1 MLRRPNMRVRV
12 RVQPMHF
19 SFNRMIP
26 NVLTVLALCAGMTAI
41 RLAIVGKFETAVAAI
56 IVAGI
61 LDGLDGRIARLLKG
75 TSTFGAQLDSLS
87 DFVSFGVA
95 PAVML
100 YVWTMDQFHG
110 FGWAI
115 VLIFAVCCALRLARF
130 NTQLGQELPP
140 YAYNFFTGVPA
151 PAGAGLAMVPM
162 FAAFE
167 FGDTFFRA
175 PTLNTIWI
183 LAVAVDGEPGPDLRA
198 EALPCAERMGAP
210 DAPGRGR
217 DGGLPHHR
225 ALGDAAD
232 RRRRLYRLLPLQ
244 HPLLPQAQAHR
255 RGDARRNHAGRE
267 RSRCRR
273 AAGEVIAMTSVLL
286 RPPSPPSP
294 SRGEGVLC
302 TAHRFNLPLP
312 P

>member
-1 MLRRPNMRVRV
+1 MLRRPQMRVRV

-26 NVLTVLALCAGMTAI
+26 NVLTVLALCAGMTGI

-100 YVWTMDQFHG
+100 YIWTMEQFHG
-110 FGWAI
+110 FGWAV
-115 VLIFAVCCALRLARF
+115 VLIFAVCCGLRLARF

-151 PAGAGLAMVPM
+151 PAGAGLVMVPM

-167 FGDTFFRA
+167 FGDTFFRS
-175 PTLNTIWI
+175 PTLNTLWI
-183 LAVAVDGEPGPDLRA
+183 LAVAGLMVSRLPTFALKRFHVPGEWV
-198 EALPCAERMGAP
+198 LPTLLGVGAM
-210 DAPGRGR
+210 
-217 DGGLPHHR
+217 
-225 ALGDAAD
+225 AAF
-232 RRRRLYRLLPLQ
+232 LTTEPWATLLIVGVVYIGSFPFSVGYYRKLKRT
-244 HPLLPQAQAHR
+244 A
-255 RGDARRNHAGRE
+255 DE
-267 RSRCRR
+267 MR
-273 AAGEVIAMTSVLL
+273 AATL
-286 RPPSPPSP
+286 RVASEAGAGAVPP
-294 SRGEGVLC
+294 GK
-302 TAHRFNLPLP
+302 
-312 P
+312 

>member
-1 MLRRPNMRVRV
+1 MLRRPRVRVRV
-12 RVQPMHF
+12 RVQPMHL
-19 SFNRMIP
+19 SLNRMIP

-75 TSTFGAQLDSLS
+75 TSSFGAQLDSLS

-100 YVWTMDQFHG
+100 YEWTMEQFHG
-110 FGWAI
+110 FGWAV
-115 VLIFAVCCALRLARF
+115 VLIFAVCCGLRLARF

-175 PTLNTIWI
+175 PTLNTLWI
-183 LAVAVDGEPGPDLRA
+183 LAVAGLMVSRVPTFALKRFHVPSEWVLPTLLGVGAMAAFLTTEPWATLLVVGVIYVGSFPFSIRYYRKLKRTA
-198 EALPCAERMGAP
+198 EEM
-210 DAPGRGR
+210 
-217 DGGLPHHR
+217 
-225 ALGDAAD
+225 
-232 RRRRLYRLLPLQ
+232 
-244 HPLLPQAQAHR
+244 
-255 RGDARRNHAGRE
+255 
-267 RSRCRR
+267 R
-273 AAGEVIAMTSVLL
+273 AATL
-286 RPPSPPSP
+286 RVASEAGATVPP
-294 SRGEGVLC
+294 GK
-302 TAHRFNLPLP
+302 
-312 P
+312 

>member
-1 MLRRPNMRVRV
+1 MRVRV

-41 RLAIVGKFETAVAAI
+41 RLAIVGKFETAVVAI

-75 TSTFGAQLDSLS
+75 TSVFGAQLDSLS

-100 YVWTMDQFHG
+100 YIWTMEQFHG

-167 FGDTFFRA
+167 FGDTVFRT
-175 PTLNTIWI
+175 PTFNTFWI
-183 LAVAVDGEPGPDLRA
+183 LAVAGLMVSRVPTFALKRFHVPSEWVLPTLLGVGALAAFLTTEPWATLLIVGVVYIGSFPFSIRYY
-198 EALPCAERMGAP
+198 
-210 DAPGRGR
+210 
-217 DGGLPHHR
+217 
-225 ALGDAAD
+225 
-232 RRRRLYRLLPLQ
+232 RRLKRT
-244 HPLLPQAQAHR
+244 A
-255 RGDARRNHAGRE
+255 DE
-267 RSRCRR
+267 MR
-273 AAGEVIAMTSVLL
+273 AATMRVASEAGATV
-286 RPPSPPSP
+286 PP
-294 SRGEGVLC
+294 GK
-302 TAHRFNLPLP
+302 
-312 P
+312 

>member
-1 MLRRPNMRVRV
+1 MRVRV

-41 RLAIVGKFETAVAAI
+41 RLAIVGKFETAVLAI

-100 YVWTMDQFHG
+100 YAWTMEQFHG
-110 FGWAI
+110 FGWAV

-151 PAGAGLAMVPM
+151 PAGAGLVMIPM

-167 FGDTFFRA
+167 FGDTFFRT
-175 PTLNTIWI
+175 PTVNTFWI
-183 LAVAVDGEPGPDLRA
+183 LAVAGLMVSRLPTFALKRFHVPSEWVLPTLLGVGAIAAFLTAEPWATLLVVGVIYIGSFPFSVRYY
-198 EALPCAERMGAP
+198 
-210 DAPGRGR
+210 
-217 DGGLPHHR
+217 
-225 ALGDAAD
+225 
-232 RRRRLYRLLPLQ
+232 RRLKRTADQ
-244 HPLLPQAQAHR
+244 M
-255 RGDARRNHAGRE
+255 
-267 RSRCRR
+267 R
-273 AAGEVIAMTSVLL
+273 AATL
-286 RPPSPPSP
+286 RVASEAGAGVPP
-294 SRGEGVLC
+294 
-302 TAHRFNLPLP
+302 AK
-312 P
+312 

>member
-1 MLRRPNMRVRV
+1 MLRRPHMRVRV

-75 TSTFGAQLDSLS
+75 TSVFGAQLDSLS

-100 YVWTMDQFHG
+100 YVWTMEQFHG

-167 FGDTFFRA
+167 FGDTFFRTPA
-175 PTLNTIWI
+175 FNTFWI
-183 LAVAVDGEPGPDLRA
+183 LAVAGLMVSRVPTFALKRFHVKSEWVLPTLLGVGALAAFLTTEPWATLLIVGVVYIGSFPFSVLHYRK
-198 EALPCAERMGAP
+198 LKRT
-210 DAPGRGR
+210 
-217 DGGLPHHR
+217 
-225 ALGDAAD
+225 AD
-232 RRRRLYRLLPLQ
+232 
-244 HPLLPQAQAHR
+244 
-255 RGDARRNHAGRE
+255 E
-267 RSRCRR
+267 MR
-273 AAGEVIAMTSVLL
+273 AATL
-286 RPPSPPSP
+286 RVATEAGAAVPP
-294 SRGEGVLC
+294 G
-302 TAHRFNLPLP
+302 N
-312 P
+312 